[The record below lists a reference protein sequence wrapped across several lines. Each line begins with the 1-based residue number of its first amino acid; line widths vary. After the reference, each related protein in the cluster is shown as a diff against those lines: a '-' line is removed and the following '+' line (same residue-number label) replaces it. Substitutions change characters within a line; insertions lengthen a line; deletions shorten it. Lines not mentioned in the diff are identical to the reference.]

1 MTRQER
7 VKRYMEILN
16 NNDKGNNTINWSI
29 LDKLTDN
36 ELFDEAKVM
45 ECMSI
50 IDRCDM
56 RMENNPNKYPENI
69 MRYVRQNLGVDEYDD
84 SRDTEINGMTA
95 DEVFECVCNWNGL
108 INYANTIKSWV
119 NGIYKTDF

>member
-16 NNDKGNNTINWSI
+16 NNDKSNNTVNWSI

-50 IDRCDM
+50 IDRHDM
-56 RMENNPNKYPENI
+56 RMENNSNKYPENI
-69 MRYVRQNLGVDEYDD
+69 MRYVRQNLGIDEYDD
-84 SRDTEINGMTA
+84 SCDAEINRMTA

-108 INYANTIKSWV
+108 INYASTIKSWV
-119 NGIYKTDF
+119 SGIYKTDF

>member
-16 NNDKGNNTINWSI
+16 SNNKGNTTANWSI
-29 LDKLTDN
+29 LDKLTDE
-36 ELFDEAKVM
+36 ELFDETKVN

-50 IDRCDM
+50 INRNDM
-56 RMENNPNKYPENI
+56 RMENNFNKYPESI
-69 MRYVRQNLGVDEYDD
+69 MQYVRQNLGMDKYDD
-84 SRDTEINGMTA
+84 SRDAEINGMTA

-108 INYANTIKSWV
+108 INYASTIKSWV
-119 NGIYKTDF
+119 NDIYKIDF